1 MPLITCCGTTKEGN
15 RCRNAPIKNQTHCR
29 HHGPNRV
36 SQSEPLENNLPIR
49 THETTSE
56 DTENQLFR
64 NTDKERTTTVVE
76 SIDHA
81 AHYNAQTG
89 PQHNN
94 TGSGSQHN
102 NTGSGPQYNNTGSGN
117 QVHGNVNIDNKKTK
131 YGDTINNAINV
142 GKERYKIEQKQSV
155 TYHNY
160 HTYISK
166 FIDYNLEGFQLNK
179 DEFAEKVASL
189 RSNTVNLDSSIDKEL
204 IPQVT
209 TLGVFDFMI
218 LCDNSTSMK
227 KHKEVLKITLKRLAT
242 IANVFTPK
250 GISLRFLNYDKD
262 NGGDFDALSAE
273 DIEKKFNTVEYKSGS
288 QLGTRLKEKIIT
300 PILKKAQRGE
310 LKKPIIVMLITDG
323 KPHEKNRDALRDAI
337 QLCKQ
342 SQAVQKL
349 GRATVLVIVARVGDS
364 LSAKEFLNQL
374 ENDDAIKDIVYCSA
388 DSLNKQHALLT
399 PGDDISERENMTH
412 LIQLLVAAL
421 PQ

>member
-142 GKERYKIEQKQSV
+142 GKERYKIEQKVPIYTSPIPANNV
-155 TYHNY
+155 KSRLYFLG
-160 HTYISK
+160 IIAVS
-166 FIDYNLEGFQLNK
+166 NL
-179 DEFAEKVASL
+179 
-189 RSNTVNLDSSIDKEL
+189 
-204 IPQVT
+204 
-209 TLGVFDFMI
+209 
-218 LCDNSTSMK
+218 
-227 KHKEVLKITLKRLAT
+227 
-242 IANVFTPK
+242 
-250 GISLRFLNYDKD
+250 
-262 NGGDFDALSAE
+262 
-273 DIEKKFNTVEYKSGS
+273 S
-288 QLGTRLKEKIIT
+288 QLPYLYFEVHRL
-300 PILKKAQRGE
+300 
-310 LKKPIIVMLITDG
+310 
-323 KPHEKNRDALRDAI
+323 
-337 QLCKQ
+337 
-342 SQAVQKL
+342 
-349 GRATVLVIVARVGDS
+349 
-364 LSAKEFLNQL
+364 
-374 ENDDAIKDIVYCSA
+374 
-388 DSLNKQHALLT
+388 
-399 PGDDISERENMTH
+399 
-412 LIQLLVAAL
+412 
-421 PQ
+421 